1 MSHRTPQSE
10 RGADTDP
17 HVETDG
23 GVDADDPHAGQP
35 IRTAGASPDDAE
47 AAVVLVHGR
56 GARAD
61 GMLQFARE
69 FGREGVRYVAPQAQ
83 RGTWYPNRFLAPIER
98 NQPHLDSALDH
109 LGRAVEEARSGGIP
123 DGKIVLVGFSQGA
136 CLVSE
141 FVARDPTR
149 YGGLVLLSGGLI
161 GEEGTKFDHQ
171 GDVDGMAFF
180 LGVSDD
186 DPHIPMSR
194 AEETV
199 AVFERL
205 GADVRFDRYSG
216 RGHGIFE
223 EEIEYLD
230 ELLVSVVG

>member
-1 MSHRTPQSE
+1 MSRRTSN
-10 RGADTDP
+10 AD
-17 HVETDG
+17 
-23 GVDADDPHAGQP
+23 ADPHADQP
-35 IRTAGASPDDAE
+35 IRTAGASPEDAD

-69 FGREGVRYVAPQAQ
+69 FGRDGLYYVAPQAQ

-98 NQPHLDSALDH
+98 NQPHLDSALDR
-109 LGRAVEEARSGGIP
+109 LGRAVEEAQSGGLPTDKVI
-123 DGKIVLVGFSQGA
+123 LVGFSQGA

-141 FVARDPTR
+141 FVARDPKR

-161 GEEGTKFDHQ
+161 GEEGTEFDHA
-171 GDVDGMAFF
+171 GDVDGMPFF
-180 LGVSDD
+180 VGVSDD

-194 AEETV
+194 AEETA

-205 GADVRFDRYSG
+205 NADVRFDRYEG

-223 EEIEYLD
+223 EEIEYL
-230 ELLVSVVG
+230 EGLVESVVD

>member
-1 MSHRTPQSE
+1 MSRPADSE
-10 RGADTDP
+10 
-17 HVETDG
+17 
-23 GVDADDPHAGQP
+23 DPHAGQP
-35 IRTAGASPDDAE
+35 IQTAGASPAE
-47 AAVVLVHGR
+47 ADAAVVLVHGR

-61 GMLQFARE
+61 GMLQFAQE
-69 FGREGVRYVAPQAQ
+69 FHHDGVHYVAPQAQ
-83 RGTWYPNRFLAPIER
+83 RGTWYPNRFVAPIER
-98 NQPHLDSALDH
+98 NQPHLDSALSH
-109 LGRAVEEARSGGIP
+109 LERAVEEARSGGLPAEKVI
-123 DGKIVLVGFSQGA
+123 LVGFSQGA

-141 FVARDPTR
+141 FVARTPRR

-161 GEEGTKFDHQ
+161 GQEGTDFDYE
-171 GDVDGMAFF
+171 GDVDGMPFF

-199 AVFERL
+199 EVFERL
-205 GADVRFDRYSG
+205 GADVRFDRYEG

-230 ELLVSVVG
+230 ELVAGIVE

>member
-1 MSHRTPQSE
+1 MSRP
-10 RGADTDP
+10 DP
-17 HVETDG
+17 S
-23 GVDADDPHAGQP
+23 DPHADQP
-35 IRTAGASPDDAE
+35 IRTAGAAPEDAD

-69 FGREGVRYVAPQAQ
+69 FAREGVRYVAPQAQ
-83 RGTWYPNRFLAPIER
+83 RGTWYPDRFVAPIER
-98 NQPHLDSALDH
+98 NQPHLDSALAH
-109 LGRAVEEARSGGIP
+109 VGRAVAEAQSGGLP
-123 DGKIVLVGFSQGA
+123 AEKVLLVGFSQGA

-141 FVARDPTR
+141 FVARDPKR

-161 GEEGTKFDHQ
+161 GPEGTDFDHE
-171 GDVDGMAFF
+171 GDVDGMPFF

-205 GADVRFDRYSG
+205 GADVRFDRYEG

-223 EEIEYLD
+223 EEVAYLAD
-230 ELLVSVVG
+230 LLADVAGE